1 MEEGKRQRQGKHKRI
16 NYQAI
21 FSSWEVT
28 LERCIGP
35 LCVRTIQ
42 GWVKRKEK
50 LLVSLV
56 FTYAASHRSECS
68 PKKLILQHFQL
79 ASSGPSRDDYRS
91 QSIYQ
96 FMVPEWAGGWSCW
109 NLRYSGG
116 WPRPCRIL
124 SLPLGKAQTS
134 VERWG
139 DTKIQETLA
148 QMIVSS
154 RFKTCNCNYST
165 LQIMDGECQSP

>member
-1 MEEGKRQRQGKHKRI
+1 MVAEGKWQRQSKHRRI
-16 NYQAI
+16 NYWAI
-21 FSSWEVT
+21 FSSWRVT
-28 LERCIGP
+28 LERCVGP

-42 GWVKRKEK
+42 GWVKRKGK
-50 LLVSLV
+50 LLVCLV
-56 FTYAASHRSECS
+56 FTYAVSHWSECS

-109 NLRYSGG
+109 NLCYSGG

-124 SLPLGKAQTS
+124 SLPLGKAETS
-134 VERWG
+134 VEGRG

-148 QMIVSS
+148 QMLVSS
-154 RFKTCNCNYST
+154 RFKMCNCN
-165 LQIMDGECQSP
+165 